1 MPQAEFAGLES
12 LAGVVAGPI
21 GQQTVTKPNRKSQPW
36 KFAENTMSLR
46 NNEFLGRTV
55 PRGGFLGDLQA
66 NPQYPSPK
74 PGSENEVSELRTDRN
89 DLLTKNAA
97 PDLSLPLDVPQKK
110 FLHV

>member
-1 MPQAEFAGLES
+1 ME
-12 LAGVVAGPI
+12 V
-21 GQQTVTKPNRKSQPW
+21 
-36 KFAENTMSLR
+36 AENTMSLR

-97 PDLSLPLDVPQKK
+97 PDLSLSLDVPQKK
-110 FLHV
+110 FLHGQRSTATFFFRINLGNAPFGGFPAAIER